1 MDEKYNPKN
10 IDKALQRME
19 QADEL
24 STVARS
30 STNIFQVFDEIEEE
44 HKLQKQQSS
53 SDLKK
58 EEYINKIN
66 LLKEILSKKG
76 TKDEYTRIIS
86 IEALI
91 KSINFFNIPPNRK
104 EIIKHNL
111 DWCNKKYKKYLDS

>member
-1 MDEKYNPKN
+1 MNEKYNPKN

>member
-1 MDEKYNPKN
+1 MNEKYNPKN

-66 LLKEILSKKG
+66 LLKEI
-76 TKDEYTRIIS
+76 
-86 IEALI
+86 
-91 KSINFFNIPPNRK
+91 
-104 EIIKHNL
+104 
-111 DWCNKKYKKYLDS
+111 

>member
-1 MDEKYNPKN
+1 MNEKYTPKN
-10 IDKALQRME
+10 IDIALQRME